1 MKKAIGWLL
10 ALLIA
15 FGTVGAGTTAYAA
28 SAKGS
33 FSGSMKSPS
42 VSQFSS
48 GSKTYSSGKRTPSG
62 NVTQTPNYNSTNPYA
77 STQQPRSS
85 FFGSGI
91 GHFLGGMAAGAL
103 FSSLFSHML
112 HPFGGFGYSFSFWG
126 LLFDALI
133 AFVLYKLIRRLIW
146 R

>member
-1 MKKAIGWLL
+1 MKKLIGWLL
-10 ALLIA
+10 ALVIA
-15 FGTVGAGTTAYAA
+15 FGTIGASSAYAA
-28 SAKGS
+28 STKGS
-33 FSGSMKSPS
+33 FSGSIKSPS

-48 GSKTYSSGKRTPSG
+48 GSKTYSSGKRSPSG
-62 NVTQTPNYNSTNPYA
+62 NVTQSPNTQNPY
-77 STQQPRSS
+77 SYSQPQPRSS

-103 FSSLFSHML
+103 VSSLFSHML
-112 HPFGGFGYSFSFWG
+112 HPFGGFGHGFSLWG

-133 AFVLYKLIRRLIW
+133 AFVLYKLIRRFVW